1 MNRDTRGSRRKP
13 QPSHK
18 PKQKRRKG
26 KQTKDSTKIDEHDSS
41 GIGEQNIE
49 EEQPITTA
57 AVRPK
62 SPRELNPKK
71 IHSAQT
77 PRRQWP
83 QHLENNRVGEFE
95 KQRDSLIKAGISS
108 GNTVSSSAHKSR
120 QEKKYTSVEVQTDTY
135 DISGKR
141 IYCIDGFE

>member
-1 MNRDTRGSRRKP
+1 MNRDSRGSSRKP

-26 KQTKDSTKIDEHDSS
+26 KETKDSTKIDEHVSS

-77 PRRQWP
+77 PRRQ
-83 QHLENNRVGEFE
+83 
-95 KQRDSLIKAGISS
+95 RDSLIKAGISS

-120 QEKKYTSVEVQTDTY
+120 QEKKYTAVEVQTDTY

-141 IYCIDGFE
+141 IYCIDGLE